1 MSVSAVGAVNS
12 TTAAASTAA
21 TAAKT
26 KNDLGE
32 DDFMQ
37 LLLAQLQNQ
46 DPLQPASDTEFI
58 AQLAQFNS
66 LAELTSIKTAISDLG
81 ESLSELM
88 IVQDLNQGSA
98 LIGKTIGGMTASGET
113 VSGVVASV
121 QLSANQVYL
130 KLEDNSLVPIEQLSS
145 IEETPALES

>member
-1 MSVSAVGAVNS
+1 MSVSAAGAVS
-12 TTAAASTAA
+12 PTTAASTP
-21 TAAKT
+21 TTTKT

-66 LAELTSIKTAISDLG
+66 LAELTSIKTSISELS
-81 ESLSELM
+81 ESVSELM
-88 IVQDLNQGSA
+88 IIQDLNQGSA

-121 QLSANQVYL
+121 QMSKNQVYL
-130 KLEDNSLVPIEQLSS
+130 KLEDNTLVPIQQLSS
-145 IEETPALES
+145 IEETPSLES